1 MAHRNEPLP
10 ARTIGPVEAAGVM
23 ATPSERLMTADELMA
38 LPDDGMRHELDE
50 GRLVSVPPSGY
61 KSSRVGSLLGVLLG
75 GFIRLHRLGIFAGLD
90 GGLRLRSQPDTVR
103 APDFSFVSQSRVVDS
118 GSGYFPG
125 APDLAV
131 EVLSPSDRFSK
142 VLQKVREY
150 LAAGTRLVW
159 IVDPEDRS
167 VVVFRAD
174 GSTTLL
180 GEHDS
185 LAGEDVIPGFTLTL
199 TEIWVD

>member
-1 MAHRNEPLP
+1 
-10 ARTIGPVEAAGVM
+10 M
-23 ATPSERLMTADELMA
+23 ATPSERLMTADELML
-38 LPDDGMRHELDE
+38 LPDDGMRYELQE
-50 GRLVSVPPSGY
+50 GRLISVPPSGY
-61 KSSRVGSLLGVLLG
+61 KSGRVASALGVLLG
-75 GFIRLHRLGIFAGLD
+75 GFIRLNRLGIFAGPD

-103 APDFSFVSQSRVVDS
+103 APDFSFVCQERVLDS
-118 GSGYFPG
+118 GTGYFPG

-159 IVDPEDRS
+159 VVDPEDRS

-180 GEHDS
+180 GEFDS
-185 LAGEDVIPGFTLTL
+185 LDGEDVLPGLTLPL